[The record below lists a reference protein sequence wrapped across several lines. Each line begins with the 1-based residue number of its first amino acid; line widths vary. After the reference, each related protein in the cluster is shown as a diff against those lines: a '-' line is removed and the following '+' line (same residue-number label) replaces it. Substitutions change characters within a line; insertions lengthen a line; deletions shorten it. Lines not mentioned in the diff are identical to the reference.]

1 MRRGFFQNLLFL
13 LVTCIALQ
21 ATDYKLV
28 DGTVLSGERVVS
40 ASDAG
45 VVLALADGNISSR
58 TPWNKFSQEAL
69 KKFDAEFTT
78 NTRVTAQTKLLIK
91 NLIIRIEPP
100 VNAGATNEMEAPLP
114 VVPEVIKAP
123 RPPLTKVEGFER
135 PLADPSFFAAMSS
148 SMGVL
153 AVLIVLAANFFAAF
167 EIAIYKDR
175 PLALVMGV
183 SVVPI
188 IGPLVFLCMPAAKQ
202 GSSKSVA
209 TAEEPLREVGGQK
222 QAVAT
227 AAPENPDSVF
237 YRPGEVTINK
247 RFIETKLSGFMKMV
261 PTGDYKNLWLAVR
274 TADGEFWTQNITK
287 ISQESMTVKT
297 PVENVWDHREVSYFQ
312 IQELEIRRWV
322 AEET

>member
-45 VVLALADGNISSR
+45 VVLALADGNISNR
-58 TPWNKFSQEAL
+58 TAWNKFSQEAL
-69 KKFDAEFTT
+69 KKFDAEFVT
-78 NTRVTAQTKLLIK
+78 NTRVTAQTKFLIK
-91 NLIIRIEPP
+91 SLIRVEPLP
-100 VNAGATNEMEAPLP
+100 NPGATNEMELPLP

-148 SMGVL
+148 SIGVL

-167 EIAIYKDR
+167 EIAIYKHR

-188 IGPLVFLCMPAAKQ
+188 IGPLVFLCMPAAKE
-202 GSSKSVA
+202 GSSKSVP

-247 RFIETKLSGFMKMV
+247 RFIETKLTGFMKMV